1 VNFVS
6 KGISVAVIVIAMGG
20 LGASQSVMAVERVV
34 QPFQLM
40 PDAETG
46 PQSGS
51 GYGSYRSYG
60 TDRTDRLRRGRLAE
74 NVFVVTVGAAA
85 AAAVAGL
92 ALGGLV
98 SAIAAGAAGVYIV
111 LALP

>member
-1 VNFVS
+1 MNFVS

-85 AAAVAGL
+85 AVAGL